1 MPIYDIT
8 ESTPFDLTSAVPD
21 TTFNSTNTAYD
32 LTIDDIPFIVN
43 VNNQN
48 QYRRETAQYK
58 KDQFDSSVEPGEQS
72 LSGWWLRSQTSWH
85 NGAGIKFYEPGT
97 DYQHV
102 SHRFAESRGIDIWDI
117 GEAKLL
123 PKTVDVYTGNNLMNA
138 AVGWNGTGNCLVTGD
153 SKGLLKKVSLN
164 DDSDATVTAF
174 GTASTPTLP
183 EGHSGTNHPFSSV
196 TSDGTHYYAT
206 CPYCIH
212 SGAIA
217 TANSDRMMYKH
228 STTGL
233 DPLGNPLAPFISYV
247 KGYLLLGSGNVLTN
261 LFDATST
268 RVASSPQTHGGVVDV
283 PIAGTGDAYRKV
295 HLNDNWKW
303 NSATASPGPIYVSGN
318 AGNNG
323 EIWAIGIDEVN
334 DRPDMPAA
342 KMVGSLPF
350 GETVIHI
357 HHYLGFLAVGTSKG
371 LRICSTDQTGNLI
384 LGPLLYEGYPVTG
397 FTTKGNYIYGATM
410 VDNDSGQLDGSNNL
424 YTHACAIRVDL
435 SAQFDD
441 GTFAW
446 AYDLEYE
453 STNEPTFAISAKSLT
468 TNVATITTSVPHGLN
483 PLNDVIVSGSDTTYR
498 ISNKSLTSNVATI
511 TTLYAHGFTAGN
523 TVTVT
528 GVDTPGVPIFD
539 GAYTI
544 IATPTSTTFTY
555 AKVNANVASTAVTS
569 SAATYAS
576 STSTNS
582 IFNGSYTVVA
592 TPTPTTFTYAK
603 TNANVLETTVLP
615 RGSVR
620 EIPSSSWA
628 TEVYE
633 LDNRIVLVVDETGLT
648 GGTGE
653 LHAAHT
659 TLKRGSGWLKTG
671 VIRFATV
678 EPKWFRYINV
688 ECKTGEGDTIGI
700 SVIDERGVESDL
712 VNANQGLS
720 LTDILIVNP
729 ETAQKSMAFKFTLNN
744 VSADSGT
751 PILESYQI
759 KASPATRRQRLIQY
773 PLSCFDRE
781 MDKYGSTFGYDG
793 RAKEIIDRLEAL
805 EETSRFVTFTD
816 YRTNESFVGL
826 IEDVKFS
833 SESSPDKNSNGFGG
847 VLIVTV
853 RKL

>member
-1 MPIYDIT
+1 MPTYDIT
-8 ESTPFDLTSAVPD
+8 DSTPFDLTSVVPD
-21 TTFNSTNTAYD
+21 TTFNATNTAYD

-58 KDQFDSSVEPGEQS
+58 KDQFDASVEPGEQS
-72 LSGWWLRSQTSWH
+72 LTGWWLRSQTSFH

-102 SHRFAESRGIDIWDI
+102 SHRFSESRGIDIWDI

-123 PKTVDVYTGNNLMNA
+123 PKTVDVYTGNNLVNA

-164 DDSDATVTAF
+164 DNSDATVSDFTALA
-174 GTASTPTLP
+174 GGSYPQ
-183 EGHSGTNHPFSSV
+183 GHSGTDYPFNSV
-196 TSDGTHYYAT
+196 TTDGTHYYAT
-206 CPYCIH
+206 CTRCVH
-212 SGAIA
+212 SGTIG
-217 TANSDRMMYKH
+217 TANSDRIMYRH
-228 STTGL
+228 STASTN
-233 DPLGNPLAPFISYV
+233 DVFISYV
-247 KGYLLLGSGNVLTN
+247 KGYLILGSGNVLTN
-261 LFDATST
+261 LNTATST
-268 RVASSPQTHGGVVDV
+268 LTSALTH
-283 PIAGTGDAYRKV
+283 INTGTTQDIPTGTEFKKI
-295 HLNDNWKW
+295 HLNDNWSW
-303 NSATASPGPIYVSGN
+303 NSATSSPGPIYVSGN

-323 EIWAIGIDEVN
+323 EIWSIGIDDVN

-342 KMVGSLPF
+342 KMVASLPI
-350 GETVIHI
+350 GETINSIHY
-357 HHYLGFLAVGTSKG
+357 YLGYLAVGTSKG

-397 FTTKGNYIYGATM
+397 FTTKRNYIYASTK
-410 VDNDSGQLDGSNNL
+410 VDNDSGQLDTASKL
-424 YTHACAIRVDL
+424 FTHACAIRVDL

-446 AYDLEYE
+446 TYDLEYE
-453 STNEPTFAISAKSLT
+453 STNQPSYSVSAKSLT
-468 TNVATITTSVPHGLN
+468 SNVATITTSIPHGFA
-483 PLNDVIVSGSDTTYR
+483 PLNDVTISNADTTYR
-498 ISNKSLTSNVATI
+498 ISNKALTGNVATI
-511 TTLYAHGFTAGN
+511 TTLYAHGFTTNN

-528 GVDTPGVPIFD
+528 GVDSVFD
-539 GAYTI
+539 GAYLITS
-544 IATPTSTTFTY
+544 TPTTTTFTY
-555 AKVNANVASTAVTS
+555 AKTNANVTSAAVTS
-569 SAATYAS
+569 ASGTYAY

-582 IFNGSYTVVA
+582 IFNGSYTIVA
-592 TPTPTTFTYAK
+592 TPTPTTFTYSK
-603 TNANVLETTVLP
+603 TNANVLETTVFPL
-615 RGSVR
+615 GSVK
-620 EIPSSSWA
+620 EKASSSKA
-628 TEVYE
+628 SEVYE
-633 LDNRIVLVVDETGLT
+633 LNDRIVLVVDETGVDGIT
-648 GGTGE
+648 YDSIGTGE
-653 LHAAHT
+653 LHAEHT
-659 TLKRGSGWLKTG
+659 TDKRTSGWLKTG
-671 VIRFATV
+671 TIRFGTV
-678 EPKWFRYINV
+678 EPKWFRYINM
-688 ECKTGEGDTIGI
+688 ECKTGEGDTITI
-700 SVIDERGVESDL
+700 AVTDETGNESDL
-712 VNANQGLS
+712 ISANQGLS

-729 ETAQKSMAFKFTLNN
+729 ETAQKSMAFKFTFNN
-744 VSADSGT
+744 VSNDT
-751 PILESYQI
+751 NVPILESYQV